1 MRNADGMG
9 GIDGLDGVDADDLE
23 SRLVEEEGLE
33 GLDDERGLE
42 ETLEKLGFGGSL
54 RSLFRIVR
62 QRSC

>member
-9 GIDGLDGVDADDLE
+9 GIDGLDGIDADDLE

-42 ETLEKLGFGGSL
+42 ETLEKLGFGASFTSHL
-54 RSLFRIVR
+54 VI
-62 QRSC
+62 